1 MIENFLQNITA
12 NSGSEETTSEVKGFK
27 KVEYKSAITT
37 EDEENPY
44 KSYSFGSFNE
54 RRELEEKIVSLEE
67 IISNLKK
74 DNEDNFNDFD
84 KQSVQKDIDYK
95 ENLDKEKEKSF
106 NKGFEEGK
114 TIGIKKGE
122 DSVMSAATFLKDSG
136 EKLFAEKKKML
147 TEGESS
153 MVQLAVH
160 VAEKIVNKEVEKD
173 NEIVIQ
179 TINKSLSLISDKT
192 DLVVKLSAS
201 DLEVV
206 KSRIPDI
213 ISLFDDIE
221 SLKVSVDDRV
231 KKGGAIIETNSG
243 TIDARL
249 KIQSQEIFDSL
260 MSEVGE

>member
-12 NSGSEETTSEVKGFK
+12 NSGSEEISRDKEFK
-27 KVEYKSAITT
+27 KVEYKSVITA

-54 RRELEEKIVSLEE
+54 RRELEEKIATLEE

-84 KQSVQKDIDYK
+84 KQSIQKDIDFK

-106 NKGFEEGK
+106 KEGFEEGK
-114 TIGIKKGE
+114 TVGIKEGE
-122 DSVMSAATFLKDSG
+122 NSVISAATFLKDSG

-153 MVQLAVH
+153 MIQLAVH

-173 NEIVIQ
+173 NEIVIN
-179 TINKSLSLISDKT
+179 TIKKSLKLISDKT
-192 DLVVKLSAS
+192 DLIVKLSAR

-206 KSRIPDI
+206 KNRIPDI
-213 ISLFDDIE
+213 ISVFDDIG

-260 MSEVGE
+260 ISEVGE